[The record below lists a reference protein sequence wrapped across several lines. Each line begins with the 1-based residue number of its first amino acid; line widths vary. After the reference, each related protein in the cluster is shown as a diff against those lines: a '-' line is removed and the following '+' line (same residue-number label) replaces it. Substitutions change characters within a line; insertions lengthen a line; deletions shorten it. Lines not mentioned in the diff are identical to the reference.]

1 MSGCSWNALPRRL
14 NAAAGQGGRLS
25 VDFSGGGFYTPAK
38 SCLAEMGMNY
48 QFDTDKISQ
57 HVVKYGVDMRP
68 PVLPEQD
75 RAKLQDYGNWL
86 VEQFPEVFET
96 MLVGPREVRVQRT
109 FLLPN
114 AKRIELATFVLTNR
128 GPVFTFPERL
138 YIDRPHEL
146 AIPEKDKIFRKAF
159 DELRSRFAERAVPRV
174 GVVHEFVFDT
184 EFTDSLE
191 VVTSCLRHEL
201 WREKAKNLRIV
212 LEAPTDDKNVNI
224 ELRPTHLQ
232 RTGPYDPSAPQ
243 EMKFGIIVNVDINN
257 RQISGDLTKAEV
269 TDILAF
275 ASDFVPDELI
285 KFLNNEE

>member
-1 MSGCSWNALPRRL
+1 
-14 NAAAGQGGRLS
+14 
-25 VDFSGGGFYTPAK
+25 
-38 SCLAEMGMNY
+38 MNY
-48 QFDTDKISQ
+48 QFDKEKISQ

-68 PVLPEQD
+68 PVAPEQD

-96 MLVGPREVRVQRT
+96 MLVGPRELRVQRT

-114 AKRIELATFVLTNR
+114 AKRIELPTFVLTNR

-146 AIPEKDKIFRKAF
+146 AIADKDKIFRKAF
-159 DELRSRFAERAVPRV
+159 EELRTRFAERAVPRV

-184 EFTDSLE
+184 EFTDSLD
-191 VVTSCLRHEL
+191 VIASSLKYEL
-201 WREKAKNLRIV
+201 WRQKVKNLRIL

-224 ELRPTHLQ
+224 EIRPTRLQ
-232 RTGPYDPSAPQ
+232 RTGQHDPSATQ

-257 RQISGDLTKAEV
+257 RQISGDLTKAEI

-275 ASDFVPDELI
+275 ASDYIPDELI
-285 KFLNNEE
+285 RFLNNEY